1 MAITPATL
9 IAAKGLMTGAGLDVS
24 SKLTGLVNTIQSN
37 PLVTA
42 YSTLSSSGFNVAS
55 LPQIMQLAGPTST
68 SVMTQAKATFGGSGA
83 SGAGSAA
90 GIGKFVST
98 FNGAS
103 SFGSIT
109 AEYHAAL
116 QKYGS
121 MSFGDLGINMS
132 NYTDIITNGTSSITK
147 GFGALASKAKE
158 QAFGALSSAISDKD
172 LVSGNFASEALSSG
186 LKNVGEGLKNFGT
199 LFDFRDLNTLG
210 PKNMIRQLQKQG
222 LAQKYG
228 IDDLIFEVGYDPK
241 DLSDVPDSYLKTV
254 LSNVSGDD
262 LQRIIR
268 QNNVKITSQVR
279 NLSDLLVAQNILPP
293 QATQILGLAANAP
306 DALKKLGNT
315 LSNLGTQVDNFSM
328 ANLLESVETQSLK
341 YLENLKQLI
350 PTDISAALKPLL
362 GSGSGPF
369 GNMTMKDMLAAAG
382 GLGYNDQFRSVVKGL
397 EGLVNTKGGQ
407 DLLLG
412 METYNGAVAT
422 STESWEAAGGESG
435 SGLTLQA
442 WLDADPFVTAAKG
455 SVDTA
460 ISNIGN
466 YITGGLESLIN
477 NATDAIT
484 SAAEN
489 IVKEA
494 ENLINAGVDLAE
506 EVGDNIKNS
515 VLSFAEKLDRFG
527 VDKQNL
533 GYNEVLENVATD
545 DLYGDAIK
553 AKLIEGRNTAR
564 ATSIGSPNN
573 TPSDTQEE
581 LSKVNSAEL
590 DNLKKQYMS
599 AAQEADRAS
608 KDLFND
614 AKVKQDPNGV
624 NERYEVA
631 QEKLNQAKQAMDAAA
646 RSAKVPEGSLP
657 KYKSN
662 NTFN

>member
-9 IAAKGLMTGAGLDVS
+9 IAAKGLMTGSGMNVS
-24 SKLTGLVNTIQSN
+24 SKMTGLVSQIQSN

-42 YSTLSSSGFNVAS
+42 YSTLSSSGFDVAS
-55 LPQIMQLAGPTST
+55 LPQIVQLAGPTSQ
-68 SVMTQAKATFGGSGA
+68 SVLTQGQALFGGTGA

-90 GIGKFVST
+90 GIGKFVSA

-132 NYTDIITNGTSSITK
+132 NYTDIITNGASSITK

-158 QAFGALSSAISDKD
+158 QAFGSLSSAISDKD
-172 LVSGNFASEALSSG
+172 LVAGNFASEALSSG
-186 LKNVGEGLKNFGT
+186 LKSVGDGLKNFGT
-199 LFDFRDLNTLG
+199 LFDFRDLNSLG

-222 LAQKYG
+222 LSQKYG
-228 IDDLIFEVGYDPK
+228 IDDLISEVGYDPR
-241 DLSDVPDSYLKTV
+241 DLTDVPDSYLKTV

-268 QNNVKITSQVR
+268 QNNVKVTGQVR

-306 DALKKLGNT
+306 DALKKLGST

-328 ANLLESVETQSLK
+328 ANLLDSVETKSLQ
-341 YLENLKQLI
+341 YLEGLKQLI
-350 PTDISAALKPLL
+350 PTDVSTALKPLL

-369 GNMTMKDMLAAAG
+369 GNMTMKDMLASAG
-382 GLGYNDQFRSVVKGL
+382 GLGYNDQFRSTIKGL
-397 EGLVNTKGGQ
+397 EGLTKSKGGQ
-407 DLLLG
+407 DLLLS
-412 METYNGAVAT
+412 MESYNGAVET
-422 STESWEAAGGESG
+422 STASWEAGGGEAG
-435 SGLTLQA
+435 TGMTLQA
-442 WLDADPFVTAAKG
+442 WLDADPFVQGAKG
-455 SVDTA
+455 SVNSA
-460 ISNIGN
+460 ISNLNN
-466 YITGGLESLIN
+466 YVTGGLESLVN
-477 NATDAIT
+477 NATESIT
-484 SAAEN
+484 KAAEN

-494 ENLINAGVDLAE
+494 GNLVNAGVDLAE
-506 EVGDNIKNS
+506 EVGTNIKNS

-533 GYNEVLENVATD
+533 GYNEILENIATD

-553 AKLIEGRNTAR
+553 AKLVEGRNFGR
-564 ATSIGSPNN
+564 SVSVGMPNN
-573 TPSDTQEE
+573 TPSDAQ
-581 LSKVNSAEL
+581 AEL
-590 DNLKKQYMS
+590 GKVSAGELDDLKKQYMS

-608 KDLFND
+608 KDLFNN
-614 AKVKQDPNGV
+614 AKVSADPDGV

-631 QEKLNQAKQAMDAAA
+631 QEKLNQAQQAMLAAA
-646 RSAKVPEGSLP
+646 RAAKVPEGSLP

-662 NTFN
+662 NSFT